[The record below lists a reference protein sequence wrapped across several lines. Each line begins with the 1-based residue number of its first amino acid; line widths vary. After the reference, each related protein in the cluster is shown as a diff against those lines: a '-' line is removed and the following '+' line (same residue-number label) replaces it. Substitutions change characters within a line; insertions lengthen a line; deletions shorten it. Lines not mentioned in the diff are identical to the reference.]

1 MTNYNQL
8 NLSQRETIQIL
19 FNKVKSFTDIGIA
32 IGKDRTTIF
41 KEIKKNRYIK
51 NNFYDAFDKNGINK
65 AIDSCN
71 KLQSNYV
78 CNTCPNE
85 GTCNKHHLFYD
96 YRLAQKHYEEQ
107 LVNSRT
113 GVDIKPDEID
123 KIEKQIVPLIK
134 NNKQSVNQVFFNHPD
149 ILFFS
154 KTTFYKYV
162 DIGVLSLT
170 NSDLLKKSDIKKE
183 KVLKT
188 KIINAKYLY

>member
-8 NLSQRETIQIL
+8 NISQRETIQIL
-19 FNKVKSFTDIGIA
+19 FNKGKSFTDIGLA
-32 IGKDRTTIF
+32 IVKDRTTIS
-41 KEIKKNRYIK
+41 KEIKRNRYIK
-51 NNFYDAFDKNGINK
+51 SNFYDAFDKNGINK

-78 CNTCPNE
+78 CNTCANKS
-85 GTCNKHHLFYD
+85 TCNHHHLFYD

-123 KIEKQIVPLIK
+123 EIEKQIVPLIK
-134 NNKQSVNQVFFNHPD
+134 NNKQSVNQVFINHPD

-154 KTTFYKYV
+154 KTTFYKYI
-162 DIGVLSLT
+162 DIGVLSLN
-170 NSDLLKKSDIKKE
+170 NSDLPKK
-183 KVLKT
+183 
-188 KIINAKYLY
+188 N

>member
-8 NLSQRETIQIL
+8 NISQRETIQIL
-19 FNKVKSFTDIGIA
+19 FNKVKSFTNIGIA
-32 IGKDRTTIF
+32 IGKDRTTIS
-41 KEIKKNRYIK
+41 KEIKRNRYIK
-51 NNFYDAFDKNGINK
+51 SNFYDAFDNNGINK
-65 AIDSCN
+65 AVDSCN
-71 KLQSNYV
+71 KLQFNYV
-78 CNTCPNE
+78 CNTCPNK

-162 DIGVLSLT
+162 DIGGLSLT

-183 KVLKT
+183 KVLKIK
-188 KIINAKYLY
+188 KINVKYPY